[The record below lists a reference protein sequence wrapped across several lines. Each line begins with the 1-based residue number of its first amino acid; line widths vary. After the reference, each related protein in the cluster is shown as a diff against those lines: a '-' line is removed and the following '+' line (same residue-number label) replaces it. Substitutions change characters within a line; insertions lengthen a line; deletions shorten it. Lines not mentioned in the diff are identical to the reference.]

1 MRKGLHEIVKMY
13 RELSIIRDVVKGIH
27 KLAPKVMKKYG
38 AEKIKI
44 MHVCG
49 THEHTITYYG
59 LRSLMPEGL
68 ELIAGPG
75 CPVCIAPTRIVD
87 EAIELSLNYSVTL
100 LTYGDMYKVPGT
112 KMSLAKARS
121 LGGDVR
127 IVYGFLDA
135 IRIAKKQNKP
145 CVFLA
150 VGFETTQPSVAS
162 HVVLRTIPPNLKLL
176 VAYRLTVPAVDYVLN
191 QPDIPLNG
199 IIAPGHVTSITGAKA
214 WKFIP
219 EKYRLPAVVAGFEP
233 LDVLLAVLEIL
244 KQHLENRFRVYNE
257 YSRVD
262 SWEGNVV
269 AQKYV
274 EKAFNIVDADWR
286 GIGIIPKS
294 GLELKEKF
302 KNYDSRSM
310 FDIKIDYSI
319 DLPPGCKC
327 GDVTLGKAVP
337 TDCPLFM
344 RACTPSRPYGP
355 CMVSSEGTC
364 AVWAR
369 FGGGGK
375 IKELA
380 KILGLDKIV

>member
-13 RELSIIRDVVKGIH
+13 RELSIIRDVVRGIH

-38 AEKIKI
+38 VEKIKI

-87 EAIELSLNYSVTL
+87 EAIELSLNYNVTL

-135 IRIAKKQNKP
+135 IKIAKKQNNP

-162 HVVLRTIPPNLKLL
+162 HVVLGAIPENLKLL

-244 KQHLENRFRVYNE
+244 KQHLEGKFRVYNE

-274 EKAFNIVDADWR
+274 EKAFDVVDADWR
-286 GIGIIPKS
+286 GIGVIPKS
-294 GLELKEKF
+294 GLELKGMF
-302 KNYDSRSM
+302 RNYDSRSM
-310 FDIKIDYSI
+310 FDVKINYSI

-369 FGGGGK
+369 FGGEGK
-375 IKELA
+375 VKELA

>member
-1 MRKGLHEIVKMY
+1 M
-13 RELSIIRDVVKGIH
+13 
-27 KLAPKVMKKYG
+27 
-38 AEKIKI
+38 
-44 MHVCG
+44 
-49 THEHTITYYG
+49 
-59 LRSLMPEGL
+59 
-68 ELIAGPG
+68 
-75 CPVCIAPTRIVD
+75 
-87 EAIELSLNYSVTL
+87 
-100 LTYGDMYKVPGT
+100 
-112 KMSLAKARS
+112 
-121 LGGDVR
+121 
-127 IVYGFLDA
+127 
-135 IRIAKKQNKP
+135 
-145 CVFLA
+145 
-150 VGFETTQPSVAS
+150 
-162 HVVLRTIPPNLKLL
+162 
-176 VAYRLTVPAVDYVLN
+176 
-191 QPDIPLNG
+191 PLNG

-244 KQHLENRFRVYNE
+244 KQHLEGKFRVYNE

-274 EKAFNIVDADWR
+274 EKAFDVVDADWR
-286 GIGIIPKS
+286 GIGVIPKS
-294 GLELKEKF
+294 GLELKGMF
-302 KNYDSRSM
+302 RNYDSRSM
-310 FDIKIDYSI
+310 FDVKINYSI

-369 FGGGGK
+369 FGGEGK
-375 IKELA
+375 VKELA